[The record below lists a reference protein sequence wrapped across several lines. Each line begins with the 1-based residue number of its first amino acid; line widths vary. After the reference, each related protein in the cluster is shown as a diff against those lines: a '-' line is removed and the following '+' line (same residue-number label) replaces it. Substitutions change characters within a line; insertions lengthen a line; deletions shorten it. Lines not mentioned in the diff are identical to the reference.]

1 MAKPIPKCY
10 TDAIAEYQT
19 GLYSVSDLA
28 RKYKVKRGTLAS
40 YISKNN
46 ITISNNTQQAILS
59 IDRGLEKLKQ
69 EKEQILSNDLATKEQ
84 EQRINALNKGFEYL
98 EARHGLL
105 AKGVVDLVGRGF
117 KKSGE
122 MLEMVENSQDL
133 LNTMKAIKT
142 GADTLGLFPKSP
154 LVAIQNNINKEIN
167 QQIGAQNLQIEINF
181 IDKKEKSDII
191 DAETIENEN

>member
-154 LVAIQNNINKEIN
+154 LVSIQNNINKEIN

-181 IDKKEKSDII
+181 IDKKEKSEII
-191 DAETIENEN
+191 DAEIKD

>member
-19 GLYSVSDLA
+19 GLYSVSYLA
-28 RKYKVKRGTLAS
+28 KKYKVKRGTLAS
-40 YISKNN
+40 FISKNN

-181 IDKKEKSDII
+181 IDKKEKNDII
-191 DAETIENEN
+191 DAETIEND